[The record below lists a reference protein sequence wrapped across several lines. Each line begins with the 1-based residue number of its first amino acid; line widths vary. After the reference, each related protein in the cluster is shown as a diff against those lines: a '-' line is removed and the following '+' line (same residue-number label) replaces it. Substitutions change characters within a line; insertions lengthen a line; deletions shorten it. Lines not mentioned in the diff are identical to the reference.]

1 MDYVEDWIYSQLLR
15 DDKWAA
21 ADTAGLRS
29 QLFGD
34 TEWSDIEEAEWLE
47 NQEARG
53 WEDMG
58 S

>member
-1 MDYVEDWIYSQLLR
+1 MDYVEDWIYSQLMR
-15 DDKWAA
+15 DDEWAA
-21 ADTAGLRS
+21 VDTAGLRS

-53 WEDMG
+53 WESMG

>member
-1 MDYVEDWIYSQLLR
+1 MDYVEDWIYSQLTR
-15 DDKWAA
+15 DDEWAA
-21 ADTAGLRS
+21 ADTVGLRS

-53 WEDMG
+53 WESMG